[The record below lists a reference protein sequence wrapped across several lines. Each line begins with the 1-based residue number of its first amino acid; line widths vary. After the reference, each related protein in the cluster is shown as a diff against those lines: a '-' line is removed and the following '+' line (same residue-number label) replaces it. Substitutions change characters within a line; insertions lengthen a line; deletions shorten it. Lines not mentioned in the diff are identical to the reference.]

1 VKKIVNIS
9 LGSSR
14 DDFEFETTFLNQKF
28 LLKRIGA
35 DRDFE
40 KAADLLLSWN
50 KKANGIGLGGI
61 EFPFSIGSKEIS
73 DKKTRKLLDVAKQ
86 LQTPVTTGNILRNV
100 GHEWSLLHTQ
110 FVYGG
115 NYFNN
120 ARVFFFSGMVS
131 SKIAN
136 VMSEFT
142 ENLQFADPILEN
154 GIPRLIGSIKELEL
168 YAKGIHDSLK
178 WIQLKRLAMSA
189 PPIRRANEYMLRQAV
204 RKANVLVVPHYHFY
218 KFLDDFSSEDLKGKI
233 VITSTAY
240 DDRVDYLK
248 EKGVSVIIDTTPKL
262 LKKVVG
268 VSILEALLFAAL
280 KIPQKKGSDD
290 DLLEIITEMQLE
302 PRIIYPSGKT
312 ERINRFAYVVHPL
325 TRDFLKKIK
334 PIEVISDIAP
344 SAMKTVEKIMAYA
357 PPFVYSKVTG
367 IKSDQ
372 GVQAEGWLI
381 ALGETPEQ
389 MQAHGPEF
397 TTKRILQAARIA
409 KGLGA
414 QIMGLG
420 MLPKAMHDTS
430 LVVAKHAVLPI
441 TTGNSY
447 VASTALWAAAEA
459 VRRMG
464 LTRLK
469 NNKILRAK
477 AMVIGATGAV
487 GSICSRLLATAFE
500 EVYITSRNMAKLLA
514 LQESIEAE
522 APDVKLHVSTRAD
535 MYLEEMDVIVAASAE
550 AGKVLDIMRLK
561 PGCVVTDITR
571 PMIFSKEDV
580 AKRPDVL
587 VIQSGEILLPGENI
601 EMKDI
606 GLPPNVAYAGLA
618 ETIILA
624 LEGRFETFTVGSD
637 TQWDKVREIYRLGL
651 KHGMKL
657 AAISGVN
664 GVFRDEDIDRV
675 KAFAV
680 KELKKNDSSKKA
692 SKSR

>member
-1 VKKIVNIS
+1 MKRIVNIS
-9 LGSSR
+9 LGPGR
-14 DDFEFETTFLNQKF
+14 DDFEFETEFLNQKF
-28 LLKRIGA
+28 LLKRIGT
-35 DRDFE
+35 DGDFE
-40 KAADLLLSWN
+40 KASDLLLLWN
-50 KKANGIGLGGI
+50 KKADGIGLGGI
-61 EFPFSIGSKEIS
+61 KFPFSIGSKEMS
-73 DKKTRKLLDVAKQ
+73 DSETRKLLKVGKQ
-86 LQTPVTTGNILRNV
+86 LKTPLTTGNILRNV
-100 GHEWSLLHTQ
+100 GHEWSLRHTQ

-120 ARVFFFSGMVS
+120 ARVLFFSGMVS
-131 SKIAN
+131 SKIAY

-142 ENLQFADPILEN
+142 ENQQFADPILEH

-168 YAKGIHDSLK
+168 YAKGVHDALK
-178 WIQLKRLAMSA
+178 WI
-189 PPIRRANEYMLRQAV
+189 PGRRFVTDTQPVRRTNKYLLRQAV
-204 RKANVLVVPHYHFY
+204 RKAHVLVVPHYHFY
-218 KFLDDFSSEDLKGKI
+218 KFLDDFKSKDLKGKI

-240 DDRVDYLK
+240 DDRIDYLK
-248 EKGVSVIIDTTPKL
+248 KKGISVIIDTTPKV

-290 DLLEIITEMQLE
+290 DLLEIITEMEME

-312 ERINRFAYVVHPL
+312 ERVNRFAYIVHPL
-325 TRDFLKKIK
+325 TQDFLKKIK

-344 SAMKTVEKIMAYA
+344 SAMNTVEKVMAYS

-367 IKSDQ
+367 IKSDD

-381 ALGETPEQ
+381 ALGETPDQ
-389 MQAHGPEF
+389 MQAHSPEF

-409 KGLGA
+409 KRLGA
-414 QIMGLG
+414 QIMGIG
-420 MLPKAMHDTS
+420 MLPKAMRDTS
-430 LVVAKHAVLPI
+430 LEVAKHAALPI

-447 VASTALWAAAEA
+447 VASAALWAAAEA

-477 AMVIGATGAV
+477 TMVIGATGAV

-500 EVYITSRNMAKLLA
+500 EVYIASRNMAKLLA

-522 APDVKLHVSTRAD
+522 APGVKLHVSTRAD
-535 MYLEEMDVIVAASAE
+535 MYLGDMDVVVAASAE

-571 PMIFSKEDV
+571 PMIFSREDV

-587 VIQSGEILLPGENI
+587 VIRSGEILLPGKKI
-601 EMKDI
+601 KMKDI
-606 GLPPNVAYAGLA
+606 GLPSGVAYAGLA

-624 LEGRFETFTVGSD
+624 MEGRFETFTVGSD

-657 AAISGVN
+657 ASISGVN
-664 GVFRDEDIDRV
+664 GVIRDEDIDRT

-692 SKSR
+692 SKSK

>member
-1 VKKIVNIS
+1 MKQIVNIS
-9 LGSSR
+9 LGPSR
-14 DDFEFETTFLNQKF
+14 DDFEFETSFLNQKF
-28 LLKRIGA
+28 LLKRIGT
-35 DRDFE
+35 DGDSE
-40 KAADLLLSWN
+40 KASDLLLLWN
-50 KKANGIGLGGI
+50 KKADGIGLGGI
-61 EFPFSIGSKEIS
+61 KFPFSIGSKKMS
-73 DKKTRKLLDVAKQ
+73 DKETRKLLDVAKQ
-86 LQTPVTTGNILRNV
+86 LKTPVTTGNILRNV

-120 ARVFFFSGMVS
+120 ARVLFFSGMVS

-136 VMSEFT
+136 VMSEYT

-168 YAKGIHDSLK
+168 YAKSVHDTMK
-178 WIQLKRLAMSA
+178 WVPGRRFLTGAGPM
-189 PPIRRANEYMLRQAV
+189 RRANEFLLLQAV
-204 RKANVLVVPHYHFY
+204 RKAHVLVVPHYHFY

-240 DDRVDYLK
+240 DDRIDYLK
-248 EKGVSVIIDTTPKL
+248 ERGISTIIDTTPKI

-302 PRIIYPSGKT
+302 PRIVYPSGKT
-312 ERINRFAYVVHPL
+312 VRVNRFAYVVHPL
-325 TRDFLKKIK
+325 TQDFLKKIK
-334 PIEVISDIAP
+334 PIEVISDIVP
-344 SAMKTVEKIMAYA
+344 SAMNTVEKVMAYS

-367 IKSDQ
+367 IQSDT

-397 TTKRILQAARIA
+397 TTKRILQAAKIA
-409 KGLGA
+409 KRLGA
-414 QIMGLG
+414 QIMGIG

-430 LVVAKHAVLPI
+430 LEVAKHAVLPI

-477 AMVIGATGAV
+477 TMVIGATGAV

-500 EVYITSRNMAKLLA
+500 EVHIASRNMAKLLA

-522 APDVKLHVSTRAD
+522 APEVKLHVSTRAD
-535 MYLEEMDVIVAASAE
+535 MHLGDMDVIVAASAE

-587 VIQSGEILLPGENI
+587 VIRSGEILLPGKKI
-601 EMKDI
+601 KMKDI

-657 AAISGVN
+657 AAISGVS
-664 GVFRDEDIDRV
+664 GVLRDEDIDRV

-680 KELKKNDSSKKA
+680 KELKKHESRKKA

>member
-1 VKKIVNIS
+1 MKQIVNIS

-14 DDFEFETTFLNQKF
+14 DDFEFETSFLNQKF

-40 KAADLLLSWN
+40 KASDLLLLWN
-50 KKANGIGLGGI
+50 KKAAEIGLGGI
-61 EFPFSIGSKEIS
+61 EFPFSIGSKEMS

-120 ARVFFFSGMVS
+120 ARVLFFSGMVS

-168 YAKGIHDSLK
+168 YAKGIHDALNWISLR
-178 WIQLKRLAMSA
+178 RLVMGA
-189 PPIRRANEYMLRQAV
+189 PPIRRTNEYLLRQAV
-204 RKANVLVVPHYHFY
+204 RKAHVLVVPHYHFY
-218 KFLDDFSSEDLKGKI
+218 KFLDDFNSEDLKGKI

-312 ERINRFAYVVHPL
+312 ERVNRFAYVVHPL

-389 MQAHGPEF
+389 MQAHGAEF
-397 TTKRILQAARIA
+397 TTKRILQAAKIA

-430 LVVAKHAVLPI
+430 LEVAKHAVLPI

-447 VASTALWAAAEA
+447 VASAALWAAAEA

-535 MYLEEMDVIVAASAE
+535 MYLGDMDVIVAASAE

-580 AKRPDVL
+580 AKRSDVL
-587 VIQSGEILLPGENI
+587 VIQSGEILLPGEKI